1 MHLNEDHNSLTPDP
15 RRELVQ
21 RVVKSEIFCR
31 SAAMRAFLLYITDH
45 AIDGRAERLKEQ
57 VIGAEVLGRK
67 PNYDPADDNI
77 VRVRAHELRGRLE
90 KYFASEGAEEPIL
103 VKIPKGSYVPEFV
116 PRAVAPADISATPSP
131 PDVIEHA
138 VEKTHP
144 LKRYWLPLSAVL
156 LIALVGSFVLLRYES
171 RSGSSTSAHTASSA
185 MQDFWG
191 QFFDRHDEELKIV
204 YADTSFALW
213 QDMSGKDLDLGDYL
227 SNKYLQNPDDRFREV
242 AMRRSTS
249 PADLTIS
256 SRLTSLTGEFGG
268 RTNIQSARN
277 TDTEFFQHGNV
288 VLLGS
293 HRSNPWVEVF
303 ESNLNFVVEQD
314 PKTGAPL
321 FKDRSPQG
329 HESSIYA
336 IPEMLDARGDE
347 QREFKSYGLVALV
360 RGCGGRG
367 LVVILEGLNMQATQ
381 AAGDIVTDPQRL
393 EALLRTIGHQ
403 EGTRVEP
410 FEVLFQMTSL
420 PGGYTNSEV
429 IAYRVKSG
437 NPCPV
442 K

>member
-1 MHLNEDHNSLTPDP
+1 LNEDHNSLTPDP
-15 RRELVQ
+15 RRDLVQ

-45 AIDGRAERLKEQ
+45 AIEGRSERLKEQ

-103 VKIPKGSYVPEFV
+103 VKIPKGSYIPEFV
-116 PRAVAPADISATPSP
+116 PRAVAPVDTSATLTPLEA
-131 PDVIEHA
+131 IEPA
-138 VEKTHP
+138 VGKAHP

-156 LIALVGSFVLLRYES
+156 LIAVAGSFALLRYES
-171 RSGSSTSAHTASSA
+171 RSGSSASAHTASSA

-191 QFFDRHDEELKIV
+191 QFFDRPDEEMKIV

-249 PADLTIS
+249 PADLSIS
-256 SRLTSLTGEFGG
+256 ARLTSLTVEFGG

-277 TDTEFFQHGNV
+277 TDSEFFQHGNI
-288 VLLGS
+288 VLIGS
-293 HRSNPWVEVF
+293 HRSNPWVEIF
-303 ESNLNFVVEQD
+303 EANLNFAVEQD

-321 FKDRSPQG
+321 FKDRAPQA
-329 HESSIYA
+329 HESSTYA
-336 IPEMLDARGDE
+336 IPEMLTARGDE

-360 RGCGGRG
+360 NGCGGRG
-367 LVVILEGLNMQATQ
+367 MVLILEGLNMQATQ

-393 EALLRTIGHQ
+393 EALLRKIGHE
-403 EGTRVEP
+403 EGTRVAP
-410 FEVLFQMTSL
+410 FEALFQMTSL

-429 IAYRVKSG
+429 IAYRVKPG
-437 NPCPV
+437 NPCPI

>member
-1 MHLNEDHNSLTPDP
+1 MSDDHNPSTPDQ

-31 SAAMRAFLLYITDH
+31 SAAMRAFLLYITEH
-45 AIDGRAERLKEQ
+45 AIEGRAERLKEQ

-77 VRVRAHELRGRLE
+77 VRVRAHELRSRLE
-90 KYFASEGAEEPIL
+90 KYFTSEGAEEPIL
-103 VKIPKGSYVPEFV
+103 LRIPKGSYVPEFF
-116 PRAVAPADISATPSP
+116 PRAVAAAETSAIPVP
-131 PDVIEHA
+131 PEAIEPGVVKA
-138 VEKTHP
+138 HP

-156 LIALVGSFVLLRYES
+156 LTALVGSFALLRYES
-171 RSGSSTSAHTASSA
+171 RSGSSAGAHTASSA

-191 QFFDRHDEELKIV
+191 QFFDRRDEELKIV

-227 SNKYLQNPDDRFREV
+227 SNKYLQNPDDRFREL

-249 PADLTIS
+249 PADLSIS
-256 SRLTSLTGEFGG
+256 ARLTSLTGEFGG

-288 VLLGS
+288 ILIGS
-293 HRSNPWVEVF
+293 HRSNPWDEMF
-303 ESNLNFVVEQD
+303 EPNLNFAVEQD

-321 FKDRSPQG
+321 FKDRSPQA

-336 IPEMLDARGDE
+336 IPEMLDARGGE
-347 QREFKSYGLVALV
+347 QKEFKSYGLVALV
-360 RGCGGRG
+360 KGCGGRG
-367 LVVILEGLNMQATQ
+367 LVVMLEGLNMQATQ

-393 EALLRTIGHQ
+393 EALLRTMGHE
-403 EGTRVEP
+403 EGKRVAP
-410 FEVLFQMTSL
+410 FEALFQITSL